1 MNVAEKIKNRKS
13 FILLLIA
20 FGLPILL
27 AKLALEFSWLE
38 YGVTNQG
45 ELLDTPFTTAEIGLA
60 DIELSDIERSEH
72 GNKQWLLMYL
82 VQPNCGDYCEQLLV
96 GINNTYIALGKEMPR
111 VTPIALF
118 QTAFSPDQLQNIRTH
133 DWRFIE
139 ASPKAKQQLK
149 LGELYIADPL
159 GNIFLVHALPKNSAD
174 IPAFGKAILADMK
187 KLLKYSKVG

>member
-1 MNVAEKIKNRKS
+1 MMNVAEKMKNRKS
-13 FILLLIA
+13 FILVIVA

-45 ELLDTPFTTAEIGLA
+45 ELLDTPFTTQDIGLA
-60 DIELSDIERSEH
+60 NIELTDNSE
-72 GNKQWLLMYL
+72 KQWLLTYL
-82 VQPNCGDYCEQLLV
+82 VQPNCDEYCKELLI

-111 VTPIALF
+111 VTPVALY
-118 QTAFSPDQLQNIRTH
+118 QTAFSPDQLENIRTS

-139 ASPKAKQQLK
+139 ASPQAQQK
-149 LGELYIADPL
+149 LTLGKLYIVDPL
-159 GNIFLVHALPKNSAD
+159 GNIFLVHALPEKADD